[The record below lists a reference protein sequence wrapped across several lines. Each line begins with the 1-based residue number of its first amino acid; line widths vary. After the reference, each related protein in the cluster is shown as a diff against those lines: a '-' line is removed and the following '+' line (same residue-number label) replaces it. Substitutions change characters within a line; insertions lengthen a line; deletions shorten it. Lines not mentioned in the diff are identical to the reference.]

1 MRSSGRQITATQS
14 PLSKYRSDEI
24 CTHKDEQGQLAFKE
38 AHLAPVRHLPLPK
51 PAVLLAARAS
61 RAFRGAEQ
69 DPAEWARAQHEPV
82 RPPRSEMEK
91 RSPLA
96 HGTEKVVARF
106 EVANLTFRLIGG
118 EAVADA
124 NLLGELRTSTRDCF
138 QLRFREQPP
147 LRAHLMAESHPF
159 LSN

>member
-14 PLSKYRSDEI
+14 PLSNTGVMRLALTKMNR
-24 CTHKDEQGQLAFKE
+24 GQLAFKK
-38 AHLAPVRHLPLPK
+38 AHLALVRHLPLPK
-51 PAVLLAARAS
+51 PAVVLAARAS

-106 EVANLTFRLIGG
+106 EVENLTFRLIGG
-118 EAVADA
+118 EAVADP
-124 NLLGELRTSTRDCF
+124 NLLGELRTSTRDRF